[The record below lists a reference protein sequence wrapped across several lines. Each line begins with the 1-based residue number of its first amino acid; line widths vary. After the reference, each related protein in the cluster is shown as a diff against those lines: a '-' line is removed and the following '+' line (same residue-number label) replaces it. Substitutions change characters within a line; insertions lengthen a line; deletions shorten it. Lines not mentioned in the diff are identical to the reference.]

1 MLYFTAVVEVNLDP
15 IPKMIFDFFFDGL
28 VSICY
33 GPALGSSNF
42 ELAHSTSS
50 LFICIWLVI
59 LVLRA
64 YYACS
69 YYLVFSLRIWQYR
82 R

>member
-42 ELAHSTSS
+42 ELQLTLLHICLSVSGW
-50 LFICIWLVI
+50 LFWSYVHIICVLIIW
-59 LVLRA
+59 
-64 YYACS
+64 
-69 YYLVFSLRIWQYR
+69 YLV
-82 R
+82 